1 MIALAGTIGAGKTS
15 LTKLLADHLN
25 SQAFYDSVDDNK
37 ILPLFYKDPKKYG
50 FLLQIYFLNK
60 RLDEIKDSYSNDL
73 NVLDRSIFEDA
84 LLFKLN
90 ADMGRATETESN
102 IYSSLLGNMME
113 ELPEQPH
120 QKAPNLL
127 ITIRVSF
134 ETMLERIKKRGRSFE
149 QIANDPSLYSYYK
162 NLNERYVQ
170 WYEDYNESPKMVI
183 DGDKYDFVED
193 PAAAKK
199 VLAMIDEKL
208 IELNL
213 K

>member
-15 LTKLLADHLN
+15 LTQLLAKHLN
-25 SQAFYDSVDDNK
+25 SQAFYESVDDNK
-37 ILPLFYKDPKKYG
+37 ILPLFYENPKKYG

-60 RLDEIKDSYSNDL
+60 RLDEIKASYSNDL
-73 NVLDRSIFEDA
+73 NVLDRSIFEDE

-102 IYSSLLGNMME
+102 IYSSLLSNMME
-113 ELPEQPH
+113 ELPDQAH

-127 ITIRVSF
+127 ITIKVSF
-134 ETMLERIKKRGRSFE
+134 ETMLHRIEKRGRAYE

-162 NLNERYVQ
+162 NLNDRYDA
-170 WYEDYNESPKMVI
+170 WYENYDESPKMLI
-183 DGDKYDFVED
+183 DGDKYNFVEN
-193 PAAAKK
+193 PTAATQ
-199 VLAMIDEKL
+199 VLGMIDRKL
-208 IELNL
+208 TELNL